1 MHFFWIFQR
10 RGGNNNGGPQLISR
24 ALALVVVASAA
35 LLLMTFYWSNPRETK
50 GLLNEARCVLAHKCL
65 SLAWCVRRGCVFL
78 ALRLVSAEAI
88 LRNDRIPI
96 FPPSNY
102 KGRRTDHCLVPM
114 LLLQKQRQG
123 ALF

>member
-35 LLLMTFYWSNPRETK
+35 LLLMFYWSNPRETK